1 MIRGHALHQFRKT
14 GSGFDA
20 LLVIYFPA
28 AAPEDLIEGHRQHL
42 VVEFTD
48 WITAAGLSHGRA
60 SHSPVPLVV
69 T

>member
-1 MIRGHALHQFRKT
+1 
-14 GSGFDA
+14 
-20 LLVIYFPA
+20 
-28 AAPEDLIEGHRQHL
+28 
-42 VVEFTD
+42 VEFTD

>member
-48 WITAAGLSHGRA
+48 WITAAGL
-60 SHSPVPLVV
+60 
-69 T
+69 